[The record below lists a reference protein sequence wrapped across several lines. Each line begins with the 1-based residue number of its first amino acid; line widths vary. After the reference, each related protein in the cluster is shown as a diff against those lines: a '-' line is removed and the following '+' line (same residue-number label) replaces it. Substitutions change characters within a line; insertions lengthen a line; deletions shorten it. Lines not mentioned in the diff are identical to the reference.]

1 MVEEPT
7 PPPDADALPPPVH
20 TGAAGEPQQGPPP
33 MELDATGAMPA
44 YANYC
49 RINSGPE
56 EMILDFCLHPSPFA
70 ADVAKLKVQDRI
82 VLSYYTAK
90 RLHRAL
96 EMSLERY
103 EATFG
108 VLEPDVRRR
117 AIRLPD
123 APGTGGTQNP

>member
-1 MVEEPT
+1 MPDEPT
-7 PPPDADALPPPVH
+7 PTPGTSELPPQAH
-20 TGAAGEPQQGPPP
+20 TGGAGEPQMGPPP
-33 MELDATGAMPA
+33 IELDAANVLPS

-56 EMILDFCLHPSPFA
+56 EMILDFCLHPSPFG
-70 ADVAKLKVQDRI
+70 ADVTKLRVQDRI

-90 RLHRAL
+90 RLQRAL

-117 AIRLPD
+117 TIR
-123 APGTGGTQNP
+123 APGSSEPGGR